1 MLFPLCL
8 ARSITIFC
16 FTKGKKHKAK
26 ATEWHNK
33 LKLNKLKINLCQLTL
48 YLNYFN
54 ENKLMFGRHFLLFY
68 FFCGIVKL
76 ICELRHAF
84 FINLRLQQIL
94 NIRSSAL
101 FCKNLRSAAGK
112 LLIVMSAAK
121 PTPPP
126 PSPSYNNNFEFWLIS
141 ILVDFAYFFTLSF
154 FLKKNLWITASI
166 ILMTALLTKHSI
178 VPAIE
183 KTGVCFRNKFR

>member
-1 MLFPLCL
+1 MSTELTPNNKYVLVFFLAFNLVLLFPLCL
-8 ARSITIFC
+8 TRSVTVFC

-33 LKLNKLKINLCQLTL
+33 LKLNKLKIDLCQLTL

-112 LLIVMSAAK
+112 FAHCNVCGKAYA
-121 PTPPP
+121 PTPIP
-126 PSPSYNNNFEFWLIS
+126 FI
-141 ILVDFAYFFTLSF
+141 
-154 FLKKNLWITASI
+154 
-166 ILMTALLTKHSI
+166 
-178 VPAIE
+178 
-183 KTGVCFRNKFR
+183 